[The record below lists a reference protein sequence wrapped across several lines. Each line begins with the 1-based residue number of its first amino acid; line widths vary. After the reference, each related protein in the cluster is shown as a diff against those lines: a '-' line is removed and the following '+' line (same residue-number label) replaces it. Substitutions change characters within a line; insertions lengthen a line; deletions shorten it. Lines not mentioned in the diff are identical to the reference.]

1 MVLLRMATAFV
12 ILFFYIN
19 AYILYINP
27 TQIRVK
33 PMKVKRLDNIKASI
47 SDVLELPKD
56 VMLNLP
62 KINIVGNNQMYVENH
77 RGIIEYT
84 SQRIRINSTIGIIR
98 ILGNSMVIKNI
109 EKNEIVITGYFLTME
124 FTQ

>member
-1 MVLLRMATAFV
+1 
-12 ILFFYIN
+12 
-19 AYILYINP
+19 
-27 TQIRVK
+27 
-33 PMKVKRLDNIKASI
+33 MKVKRLDNIKASI